1 MYEQAQTE
9 TGESEAEDGEKVVD
23 ADFEEV
29 KDGDD
34 DQKKSA

>member
-1 MYEQAQTE
+1 MDPDMGQDSSNSS
-9 TGESEAEDGEKVVD
+9 ESDDGVVD

-29 KDGDD
+29 KDD